1 MKKIAILLAVVLVIS
16 CIAGYFF
23 YNRTPEVSY
32 KSAKIE
38 RGTIVSTVAATGNLS
53 AVTTVQVGT
62 QVSGTIQKLYVDYN
76 SRVKKG
82 QPIAEIDPSLFNASV
97 EQSQGNYLSA
107 EANLQKAKVA
117 LADAERTFNRNKKL
131 LSDGIISQGDYDV
144 AETALQSAKASLK
157 AAEGSVAQNRGS
169 LMQSRTNLR
178 YSVIRSPVDGVV
190 ISRAIDVGQTV
201 AASFST
207 PTLFT
212 IAQDLTKM
220 QIEVSVDEADI
231 SRIQLQQKASFTVDS
246 YPEQTFRG
254 KVIQIRSAPVITQNV
269 VTYVVVVNV
278 DNSDMKLMPGMTA
291 NVSVEVAKK
300 DDVLKLP
307 PAALRFKPKSKDDDT
322 KEKEQ
327 TAVEHRPAPFGCRRA
342 RWRQGR
348 FRQRKERSQKVYLLK
363 EGKPVAVS
371 VKTGIANNSSIEL
384 IESDLKEGDDVIIE
398 QIGGDTKKKASAS
411 PMGRPFLNER
421 CHFHNRYPPG
431 IQHGGSAVR
440 SAERGFLFG
449 ESGRIR
455 RHHGGIRKRQI
466 HLHEYHRLP

>member
-1 MKKIAILLAVVLVIS
+1 MKKYLLFLAVIVLIVG
-16 CIAGYFF
+16 IAGYFF
-23 YNRTPEVSY
+23 YKRTPEVSY
-32 KSAKIE
+32 KTAKIE

-62 QVSGTIQKLYVDYN
+62 QVSGTIQKLYVDFN

-82 QPIAEIDPSLFNASV
+82 QAIAEIDPSLFNASV

-117 LADAERTFNRNKKL
+117 LTDAERTFNRNIKML
-131 LSDGIISQGDYDV
+131 AEGIISQGDFD
-144 AETALQSAKASLK
+144 ATETTVQSFKAAVK
-157 AAEGSVAQNRGS
+157 AAEGTLAQTRGS
-169 LMQSRTNLR
+169 LMQSKTNLR

-278 DNSDMKLMPGMTA
+278 DNSDLKLKPGMTA

-307 PAALRFKPKSKDDDT
+307 PAALRFKPKSKGDDP
-322 KEKEQ
+322 KEKANGDRAGASGQ
-327 TAVEHRPAPFGCRRA
+327 RPAGGVGP
-342 RWRQGR
+342 QGGGKGAPGKGR
-348 FRQRKERSQKVYLLK
+348 DKSQQVYLLT
-363 EGKPVAVS
+363 EGRPVATP
-371 VKTGIANNSSIEL
+371 VKTGIANNGSIEL
-384 IESDLKEGDDVIIE
+384 IECDLKEGDDVIIE
-398 QIGGDTKKKASAS
+398 QIGGDTKKKAGAS
-411 PMGRPFLNER
+411 PMGPRF
-421 CHFHNRYPPG
+421 
-431 IQHGGSAVR
+431 
-440 SAERGFLFG
+440 
-449 ESGRIR
+449 
-455 RHHGGIRKRQI
+455 
-466 HLHEYHRLP
+466 

>member
-1 MKKIAILLAVVLVIS
+1 MKKYLIILAGIILIGGVV
-16 CIAGYFF
+16 GYLF
-23 YNRTPEVSY
+23 YKRTPEVSY
-32 KSAKIE
+32 KTSKIE

-82 QPIAEIDPSLFNASV
+82 QAIAEIDPSLFNASV

-117 LADAERTFNRNKKL
+117 LADADRTFNRNKKL
-131 LSDGIISQGDYDV
+131 LSDGIISQGDFDA
-144 AETALQSAKASLK
+144 AETALQSAKAAVK
-157 AAEGSVAQNRGS
+157 AAEGSVAQMRGS
-169 LMQSRTNLR
+169 LMQSKTNLR
-178 YSVIRSPVDGVV
+178 YSIIRSPVDGVV
-190 ISRAIDVGQTV
+190 ISRAVDVGQTV

-231 SRIQLQQKASFTVDS
+231 SRIQLHQKATFTVDS

-254 KVIQIRSAPVITQNV
+254 KVIQIRSAPIITQNV

-278 DNSDMKLMPGMTA
+278 DNSDLKLKPGMTA

-307 PAALRFKPKSKDDDT
+307 PAALRFKPKGKGDEAKAKGNGAADRSGT
-322 KEKEQ
+322 SGQ
-327 TAVEHRPAPFGCRRA
+327 RPSAGGKGGSGKGKG
-342 RWRQGR
+342 Q
-348 FRQRKERSQKVYLLK
+348 QVYLLK
-363 EGKPVAVS
+363 EGKPVAVA

-384 IESDLKEGDDVIIE
+384 VEGDLKEGDDVIVE
-398 QIGGDTKKKASAS
+398 QVGGDSKKKASGS
-411 PMGRPFLNER
+411 PMGRPF
-421 CHFHNRYPPG
+421 
-431 IQHGGSAVR
+431 
-440 SAERGFLFG
+440 
-449 ESGRIR
+449 
-455 RHHGGIRKRQI
+455 
-466 HLHEYHRLP
+466 